1 METTQRMDRIK
12 FRRFVEL
19 EEAAQG
25 RLRHLSTLM
34 LHTVRDCILLT
45 ETTVGR
51 VKRGAREAWQRKDYL
66 YRWQAFHVLKNFLRP
81 RDAMNERTFGDLVRG
96 FQEFANRTE
105 SLILSLIHI

>member
-1 METTQRMDRIK
+1 MDRIK

-51 VKRGAREAWQRKDYL
+51 VKRGAR
-66 YRWQAFHVLKNFLRP
+66 
-81 RDAMNERTFGDLVRG
+81 
-96 FQEFANRTE
+96 
-105 SLILSLIHI
+105 